1 MVMPEEERKT
11 AAETP
16 ARRDPTDHPWLEM
29 PMDESAP
36 DEVVRYS
43 LDEIRF

>member
-1 MVMPEEERKT
+1 MPEEEKKV
-11 AAETP
+11 AAESP
-16 ARRDPTDHPWLEM
+16 ALRDRTEHPWIEM
-29 PMDESAP
+29 PMDDGP

>member
-1 MVMPEEERKT
+1 MPEEEKKVATGVPVLR
-11 AAETP
+11 E
-16 ARRDPTDHPWLEM
+16 RSEHPWIEM
-29 PMDESAP
+29 PADDGP

>member
-1 MVMPEEERKT
+1 MPEEEKKIS
-11 AAETP
+11 ADPP
-16 ARRDPTDHPWLEM
+16 AMRERSEHPWIEM

-36 DEVVRYS
+36 DEVLRYS